1 MAILK
6 RSQTTVYGL
15 PAALLALQQADTDEQ
30 AARIASN
37 DAVSLSLATET
48 TARTDGDAA
57 QALALQTHIDGAFS
71 TAKNLLDVVNG
82 DAATTGSF
90 RKTIADLIGGAPV
103 ALDTLKEIADYIA
116 VNPEA
121 NVAAAITAQV
131 EAAITSFKGT
141 ATAAMDTLGEI
152 EAAVN
157 AEISNRATAD
167 TALDTA
173 LRAYADSVAAQGGS
187 VPKAESVMVNNDRI
201 SLSFAP
207 KHAVNGILNFS
218 TVRYVDPS
226 GVAYDA
232 PVSLDVSDTT
242 GKTFIVSVDVSGEWD
257 TKSVQVQ
264 YLYVAA

>member
-6 RSQTTVYGL
+6 RNKTSVFGL
-15 PAALLALQQADTDEQ
+15 VADLVALQQADTAEQ
-30 AARIASN
+30 VARSAGDDAVSTRLTAETDARIAG
-37 DAVSLSLATET
+37 D
-48 TARTDGDAA
+48 TAQGV
-57 QALALQTHIDGAFS
+57 ALQEHINGAFS

-82 DAATTGSF
+82 DATSPGSF
-90 RKTIADLIGGAPV
+90 RKAIADLIGGAPV

-131 EAAITSFKGT
+131 EAAVARVNGT
-141 ATAAMDTLGEI
+141 ASAAMDTMGEI
-152 EAAVN
+152 EAAIN
-157 AEISNRATAD
+157 AEIINRVTA
-167 TALDTA
+167 DTA

-187 VPKAESVMVNNDRI
+187 APKIESVLVNNNRVV
-201 SLSFAP
+201 LSFAP
-207 KHAVNGILNFS
+207 KNAVNGILNFS
-218 TVRYVDPS
+218 TVRYIDAN

-232 PVSLDVSDTT
+232 PVSLDATDVT

-257 TKSVQVQ
+257 TQSVQVQ